1 MADSCGRGD
10 GGDDSVE
17 GFVGAE
23 LFFGEAP
30 LGEVFGLVGPFL
42 EVDVPEL
49 VEIDFGVVRV
59 EEVSDV
65 GYSRFAGGV
74 DVAVDVLFVISMVV
88 MAQPGQTGGE
98 YTVLPSAA

>member
-10 GGDDSVE
+10 GGNYGVE

-49 VEIDFGVVRV
+49 VEVDFGVVGV
-59 EEVSDV
+59 EEVFDV
-65 GYSRFAGGV
+65 GNGGFAGGV
-74 DVAVDVLFVISMVV
+74 DVAVDVLFV
-88 MAQPGQTGGE
+88 G
-98 YTVLPSAA
+98 